1 MATVTLLSG
10 PISFI
15 SAVAMAAMVVS
26 ASVASP
32 VVAALSVCQT
42 SVAVVSVAAS
52 YISAARSST
61 IAAVVFSIPVAPSV
75 TVAVVSPTRW

>member
-1 MATVTLLSG
+1 MLSG
-10 PISFI
+10 TISFI
-15 SAVAMAAMVVS
+15 AAVAMVAMVAMVVS
-26 ASVASP
+26 ASVAGP

-52 YISAARSST
+52 YISAARSPT
-61 IAAVVFSIPVAPSV
+61 IVPVVISIPVAPSV